1 LGVSNFGRVKISDG
15 RCKLLNHPNQVC
27 RLSRSGLKIELSQC
41 DLRSKLPRPLE
52 NTIMKNLLLSLICLL
67 AATVVSAQNVG
78 IGATTFTPASSALLE
93 LRSTNSGFLMPKM
106 TAAQMNA
113 ISGPTEG
120 LMVYQTNVTKGF
132 KYYDGSAWASFG
144 GAADNF
150 GNHVAGQNIRLNDFW
165 LSNDGGNE
173 GIRITNDGKVGVGVA
188 VPTYPF
194 ELSSVGVNA
203 GPISSTD
210 QILARFEQSSTS
222 RGGGIQIKGTRALS
236 QVSAFIDLLNYDE
249 NVPNEYIM
257 SRVAGL
263 TEDNGERGA
272 LVLYTNGGGTSDS
285 GLTEKMRINSN
296 GNVGIGTITPSKAL
310 DVVSSASNSNVM
322 SVRSTASNGWSS
334 VDFMDQSGSLSAT
347 FGFAN
352 SGTTGIFTNRAY
364 MNSYNHDFVLTRN
377 SSENSIF
384 ISGSNGN
391 VGIGTSSPAAK
402 LDVNGDV
409 RITDLAGSGTR
420 MVIADANGD
429 LSTQAIPS
437 GGGGGFGSGTTLNLN
452 LTSNITNQNV
462 SGVSIIRLSANGNRE
477 IQGLTGGV
485 AGQVIC
491 IVNTDSN
498 DHIKFKKDTGTQ
510 QFRDELEVNK
520 EEGAIIMY
528 DGSYWYV
535 LSKH

>member
-1 LGVSNFGRVKISDG
+1 MVIIRG
-15 RCKLLNHPNQVC
+15 
-27 RLSRSGLKIELSQC
+27 
-41 DLRSKLPRPLE
+41 
-52 NTIMKNLLLSLICLL
+52 CL
-67 AATVVSAQNVG
+67 
-78 IGATTFTPASSALLE
+78 
-93 LRSTNSGFLMPKM
+93 
-106 TAAQMNA
+106 
-113 ISGPTEG
+113 
-120 LMVYQTNVTKGF
+120 

-150 GNHVAGQNIRLNDFW
+150 GNHVAGQNISLNDFW

-222 RGGGIQIKGTRALS
+222 RGGGIQIKGTRAIS

-285 GLTEKMRINSN
+285 GLTEKMRIN
-296 GNVGIGTITPSKAL
+296 
-310 DVVSSASNSNVM
+310 
-322 SVRSTASNGWSS
+322 
-334 VDFMDQSGSLSAT
+334 
-347 FGFAN
+347 
-352 SGTTGIFTNRAY
+352 
-364 MNSYNHDFVLTRN
+364 
-377 SSENSIF
+377 
-384 ISGSNGN
+384 SNGN

-498 DHIKFKKDTGTQ
+498 DDIKFKDNTGTQ
-510 QFRDELEVNK
+510 QFRDELEVKK